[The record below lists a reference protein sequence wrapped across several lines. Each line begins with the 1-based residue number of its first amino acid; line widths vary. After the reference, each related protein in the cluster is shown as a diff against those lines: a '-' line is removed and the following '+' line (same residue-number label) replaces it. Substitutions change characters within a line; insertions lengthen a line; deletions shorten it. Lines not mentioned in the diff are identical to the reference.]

1 LSVFQVFPKTE
12 TAMACLVLLI
22 RSMRLKLFFLAAL
35 LVGFRVHAMDRWSAL
50 SQIES
55 GDNDRAVGAAGE
67 ISRYQIKPEVWQ
79 RFAPTSANWEDQK
92 QALAVAKIIMEQRYA
107 DFQRAS
113 GRAPTDFEFYVL
125 WNAPA
130 RVGKPGSAIAERA
143 QRFSNL
149 VENR

>member
-1 LSVFQVFPKTE
+1 
-12 TAMACLVLLI
+12 
-22 RSMRLKLFFLAAL
+22 MRLKLLLLLAAL
-35 LVGFRVHAMDRWSAL
+35 ALGLQVQAMDRWSAL

-67 ISRYQIKPEVWQ
+67 ISRYQIRPEVWQ
-79 RFAPTSANWEDQK
+79 RFAPAAANWEDQK

-107 DFQRAS
+107 DFRRAT

-130 RVGKPGSAIAERA
+130 RVGKPGSAISERA
-143 QRFSNL
+143 QRFCNL

>member
-1 LSVFQVFPKTE
+1 
-12 TAMACLVLLI
+12 
-22 RSMRLKLFFLAAL
+22 MRLKFFLLLAAL
-35 LVGFRVHAMDRWSAL
+35 ALGLQVQAMDRWSAL

-79 RFAPTSANWEDQK
+79 RFAPAAANWEDQK

-107 DFQRAS
+107 DFQRAAD
-113 GRAPTDFEFYVL
+113 RAPTDFEFYVL

-130 RVGKPGSAIAERA
+130 RVGKPGPAISERA
-143 QRFSNL
+143 QRFCNL

>member
-1 LSVFQVFPKTE
+1 
-12 TAMACLVLLI
+12 
-22 RSMRLKLFFLAAL
+22 MRLKFLLLLAAVV
-35 LVGFRVHAMDRWSAL
+35 VGLQVQAMDRWIAL

-79 RFAPTSANWEDQK
+79 RYAPVRANWEEQK
-92 QALAVAKIIMEQRYA
+92 EALAVAKVIMEQRSV
-107 DFQRAS
+107 DFQRTV
-113 GRAPTDFEFYVL
+113 GRVPTDFEFYVL

-130 RVGKPGSAIAERA
+130 RVGKPSPAISERA
-143 QRFSNL
+143 QRFCNL

>member
-1 LSVFQVFPKTE
+1 
-12 TAMACLVLLI
+12 
-22 RSMRLKLFFLAAL
+22 MRLKLLFLAAL
-35 LVGFRVHAMDRWSAL
+35 LVGFQVQAMDRWSAL

-79 RFAPTSANWEDQK
+79 RFAPAAANWEDQK

-107 DFQRAS
+107 DFQRAT

-130 RVGKPGSAIAERA
+130 RVAKPGLAIAERA
-143 QRFSNL
+143 QRFCNL

>member
-1 LSVFQVFPKTE
+1 
-12 TAMACLVLLI
+12 
-22 RSMRLKLFFLAAL
+22 MRLKFLLLLAAVV
-35 LVGFRVHAMDRWSAL
+35 VGLQVQAMDRWSAL

-55 GDNDRAVGAAGE
+55 RDNDRAVGAAGE

-79 RFAPTSANWEDQK
+79 RFAPAAANWEDQK

-107 DFQRAS
+107 DFQRTV
-113 GRAPTDFEFYVL
+113 GRVPTDFEFYVL

-130 RVGKPGSAIAERA
+130 RVGKPSPAISERA
-143 QRFSNL
+143 QRFCNL